1 MTLMD
6 VDVTSQFELAEPAD
20 LDDRRLYVNREL
32 SLLSFQERV
41 LAEAEDASNPLLER
55 AKFLTIVASNLG
67 EFFMVRV
74 GGLKQQIEAGV
85 VEISV
90 DGLTPSEQ
98 LALVRPRALALM
110 DRSRA
115 CLLGL
120 LPLLDAAGVHILG
133 YSQLDRRQKETADR
147 FFVDVV
153 FPVLTPLA
161 VDPGRPFPHI
171 SNLSLNLAVVVED
184 DQGDER
190 FARLKVPAALP
201 RLMTVPEPAAGPP
214 AGELSNEVWFVML
227 EEVIAANLG
236 QLFPG
241 MRVKESYAFRIT
253 RNAELVIQEL
263 EAEDLLEMIERGV
276 HQRRFA
282 SVTRLT
288 VERAMPERIR
298 SLLLENLE
306 VGPEDMYATD
316 SPLAISGLTG
326 LQDLDRPDLKDAP
339 FVPGVPAGLHDLE
352 EEDLFAV
359 IRRRDILLHHPF
371 DSFLPV
377 IDFLTAASNDP
388 SVLAI
393 KMTLYRVGRNAP
405 VVAALLNAARNG
417 KQVAVLVELKA
428 RFDEESNIEWARA
441 LEAEGVHVIYGL
453 LGLKTHSKIALVV
466 RQEGDGLRRY
476 VHLATGNYNAVTA
489 HLYTDIGL
497 FTCAEEFGAD
507 ASDFFNFLTGYSTQ
521 DEYRRFLVA
530 PRSLRTRVEELIERE
545 IDNAGR
551 GCEARII
558 FKMNALVDRRMIRL
572 LYRASQAGV
581 RVDLL
586 VRGICCLRPGIPG
599 VSDNIRVTS
608 IIGRFLEHSRI
619 YYFWNCGEEEVYLGS
634 ADLMPRNLNRR
645 VEVLFP
651 VLDPRILRTLR
662 DVVLAIYLD
671 DNVRARHMQPD
682 GTYVR
687 AAPGPG
693 EEPVDSQA
701 WLLSAE
707 AR

>member
-1 MTLMD
+1 MD
-6 VDVTSQFELAEPAD
+6 VESSAHVGVTEPPD
-20 LDDRRLYVNREL
+20 LEDPGLYVNREL
-32 SLLSFQERV
+32 SLLGFQERV

-55 AKFLTIVASNLG
+55 AKFLSIVASNLG

-85 VEISV
+85 AEFSV

-98 LALVRPRALALM
+98 LALIRPRALALM
-110 DRSRA
+110 DRSRE
-115 CLLGL
+115 CLLEL
-120 LPLLDAAGVHILG
+120 LPLLSEAGIHIVG
-133 YSQLDRRQKETADR
+133 YRQLDQGQKAVADA
-147 FFVDVV
+147 FFGDVV

-171 SNLSLNLAVVVED
+171 SNLSLNLAVVIED
-184 DQGDER
+184 DQGEER
-190 FARLKVPAALP
+190 FARVKVPATLP
-201 RLMTVPEPAAGPP
+201 RLVTVPGPGAGQAAT
-214 AGELSNEVWFVML
+214 ESSNALWLVLL
-227 EEVIAANLG
+227 EEIIAANLG

-241 MRVKESYAFRIT
+241 MRVLETYAFRIT

-263 EAEDLLEMIERGV
+263 EAEDLLELIEQGV
-276 HQRRFA
+276 RKRRFA

-288 VERAMPERIR
+288 VERTMPDRIR

-306 VGPEDMYATD
+306 VGPDDIYTTD
-316 SPLAISGLTG
+316 PPLAVSSLISLY
-326 LQDLDRPDLKDAP
+326 DLDRPDLKDAP
-339 FVPGVPAGLHDLE
+339 FVPALPAGIDDLD

-359 IRRRDILLHHPF
+359 IRRGDILLHHPF
-371 DSFLPV
+371 DSFTPV
-377 IDFLTAASNDP
+377 VDFLTAASNDP

-405 VVAALLNAARNG
+405 VVAALLNAVRNG

-441 LEAEGVHVIYGL
+441 LEAEGVHVVYGL

-476 VHLATGNYNAVTA
+476 VHLGTGNYNAVTA
-489 HLYTDIGL
+489 LLYTDIGM

-507 ASDFFNFLTGYSTQ
+507 ASEFFNFLTGYSTP
-521 DEYRRFLVA
+521 DDYRRLLVA
-530 PRSLRTRVEELIERE
+530 PPYMRARLVELIERE
-545 IDNAGR
+545 IESAKR
-551 GCEARII
+551 GCEARVI
-558 FKMNALVDRRMIRL
+558 FKMNSLVDRRMIRL

-586 VRGICCLRPGIPG
+586 VRGVCCLRPGIPG
-599 VSDNIRVTS
+599 VSDTIRVTS

-619 YYFWNCGEEEVYLGS
+619 YYFLNCGQEEAYLGS
-634 ADLMPRNLNRR
+634 ADLMPRNLDRR

-651 VLDPRILRTLR
+651 VLDRRLLRTLR
-662 DVVLAIYLD
+662 DEILSIYLA
-671 DNVRARHMQPD
+671 DNVRARHMQAD
-682 GTYVR
+682 GTYLR
-687 AAPGPG
+687 AIPGPG

-701 WLLSAE
+701 GLLA
-707 AR
+707 ADYR

>member
-1 MTLMD
+1 M
-6 VDVTSQFELAEPAD
+6 
-20 LDDRRLYVNREL
+20 
-32 SLLSFQERV
+32 
-41 LAEAEDASNPLLER
+41 
-55 AKFLTIVASNLG
+55 
-67 EFFMVRV
+67 
-74 GGLKQQIEAGV
+74 
-85 VEISV
+85 
-90 DGLTPSEQ
+90 
-98 LALVRPRALALM
+98 
-110 DRSRA
+110 
-115 CLLGL
+115 
-120 LPLLDAAGVHILG
+120 
-133 YSQLDRRQKETADR
+133 
-147 FFVDVV
+147 V

-201 RLMTVPEPAAGPP
+201 RLVTVPEPAAGPP
-214 AGELSNEVWFVML
+214 AGESSNEVWFVML

-241 MRVKESYAFRIT
+241 MQVKESYAFRIT

-263 EAEDLLEMIERGV
+263 EAEDLLELIERGV

-306 VGPEDMYATD
+306 VGQEDMYATD

-339 FVPGVPAGLHDLE
+339 FVPGVPAGPQDLD
-352 EEDLFAV
+352 EEDLFAA

-388 SVLAI
+388 AVLAI

-441 LEAEGVHVIYGL
+441 LEAEGVHVVYGL

-466 RQEGDGLRRY
+466 RQESDGLRRY
-476 VHLATGNYNAVTA
+476 VHLATGQLQRRHRPACTRTSGCSPA
-489 HLYTDIGL
+489 RRSSAPTRPISSTSSPATRRRTTTGASWSPLG
-497 FTCAEEFGAD
+497 TCARGWKSSSSVRSTTPGA
-507 ASDFFNFLTGYSTQ
+507 ARSARHLQ
-521 DEYRRFLVA
+521 DERACGPEHDPAAVQGVAGGCSRGPAGARHMLPPPGDPRRERQH
-530 PRSLRTRVEELIERE
+530 PRHQHHR
-545 IDNAGR
+545 AGSSST
-551 GCEARII
+551 A
-558 FKMNALVDRRMIRL
+558 
-572 LYRASQAGV
+572 AST
-581 RVDLL
+581 
-586 VRGICCLRPGIPG
+586 
-599 VSDNIRVTS
+599 TS
-608 IIGRFLEHSRI
+608 G
-619 YYFWNCGEEEVYLGS
+619 NGGEEEVYLGS

-651 VLDPRILRTLR
+651 VLDPRLLRTLR

-687 AAPGPG
+687 AVPGPG

-701 WLLSAE
+701 WLLAAE

>member
-1 MTLMD
+1 MD

-530 PRSLRTRVEELIERE
+530 PRSLRPRVEELIERE
-545 IDNAGR
+545 IDNARR
-551 GCEARII
+551 GSEARVI

>member
-1 MTLMD
+1 MD
-6 VDVTSQFELAEPAD
+6 PSAQIDVTEPVD
-20 LDDRRLYVNREL
+20 LGDPRLYVNREL
-32 SLLSFQERV
+32 SLIGFQERV

-74 GGLKQQIEAGV
+74 AGLKQQIEAGV
-85 VEISV
+85 AEISV

-98 LALVRPRALALM
+98 LAFIRPRALALM
-110 DRSRA
+110 DRSRR

-120 LPLLDAAGVHILG
+120 LPQLGAAGIHIVRYG
-133 YSQLDRRQKETADR
+133 QLDRRQKEAADT

-184 DQGDER
+184 DQGEER
-190 FARLKVPAALP
+190 FARVKVPATLP
-201 RLMTVPEPAAGPP
+201 RLVTVPGPGTGRTD
-214 AGELSNEVWFVML
+214 GESSNGVWFVML
-227 EEVIAANLG
+227 DEVIGANLG

-241 MRVKESYAFRIT
+241 TRVIESYAFRIT

-263 EAEDLLEMIERGV
+263 EAEDLLELIERGV

-288 VERAMPERIR
+288 VERTMPDRIR

-316 SPLAISGLTG
+316 PPLAMSGLTG
-326 LQDLDRPDLKDAP
+326 LYDLDRPDLKDAP
-339 FVPGVPAGLHDLE
+339 FVPALPAGMDDLD

-359 IRRRDILLHHPF
+359 IRRSDILVHHPF
-371 DSFLPV
+371 DSFVPV
-377 IDFLTAASNDP
+377 IDFLTAASDDP
-388 SVLAI
+388 AVLAI

-441 LEAEGVHVIYGL
+441 LEAEGVHVVYGL

-466 RQEGDGLRRY
+466 RQESDGLRRY

-489 HLYTDIGL
+489 QLYTDFGL
-497 FTCAEEFGAD
+497 FTCAQEFGAD
-507 ASDFFNFLTGYSTQ
+507 ASEFFNFLTGYSAQ
-521 DEYRRFLVA
+521 DDYRRFLVA
-530 PRSLRTRVEELIERE
+530 PLNMRARLEELIERE
-545 IDNAGR
+545 IEHARR

-586 VRGICCLRPGIPG
+586 VRGICCLRPGVPG
-599 VSDNIRVTS
+599 VSETIRVTS
-608 IIGRFLEHSRI
+608 IIGRFLEHSRV
-619 YYFWNCGEEEVYLGS
+619 YYFLNCGEEEAYLGS
-634 ADLMPRNLNRR
+634 ADLMPRNLDRR

-651 VLDPRILRTLR
+651 VLDPALLRRLR
-662 DVVLAIYLD
+662 DVVLDIYLA
-671 DNVRARHMQPD
+671 DNVRARHMQAD
-682 GTYVR
+682 GTYLR

-693 EEPVDSQA
+693 EEPLDSQA
-701 WLLSAE
+701 WLLA
-707 AR
+707 ADHR